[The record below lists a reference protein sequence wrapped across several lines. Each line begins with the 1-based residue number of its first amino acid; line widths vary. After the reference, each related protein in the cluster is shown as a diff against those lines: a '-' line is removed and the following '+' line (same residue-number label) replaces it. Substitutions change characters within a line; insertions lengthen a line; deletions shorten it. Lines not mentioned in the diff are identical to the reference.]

1 MHSFKP
7 YWIII
12 CMLILSAIASAQNV
26 QNVAV
31 RQVDTTIEI
40 TYDLDADA
48 VVSVS
53 AFSGYKALKM
63 EHLEGAI
70 GEVTAGNKCKII
82 WNVLEDYNDF
92 VFDNVCFTVSAAPA
106 KGGNR
111 TIFTAQYG
119 YGAIPQHSGGLL
131 IGQNYKY
138 AGWYASFRSNFSFK
152 QPTKNL
158 SCDKGGLVNGMLPL
172 YSGYRQQSHMLVTA
186 GLLVDL
192 TGNHWRKSMLALY
205 FGAGYGWRYSLW
217 ETTRGQLI
225 RYNPTYYH
233 GVAAQAGVIGSIRGL
248 TLSAGVATIGFNY
261 LELEVGIGYTIN
273 HKSKK

>member
-1 MHSFKP
+1 MHRIKT
-7 YWIII
+7 YWAII
-12 CMLILSAIASAQNV
+12 CLLALSAIASAQNV
-26 QNVAV
+26 QNVVV
-31 RQVDTTIEI
+31 RQVDSTIEI

-53 AFSGYKALKM
+53 AFSGYKTLKM

-70 GEVTAGNKCKII
+70 GEVTAGKCTII
-82 WNVLEDYNDF
+82 WNVLEDYDDF
-92 VFDNVCFTVSAAPA
+92 VFDNVSFTLSASPV

-111 TIFTAQYG
+111 TIFAAQYG
-119 YGAIPQHSGGLL
+119 YGAIPQHSGGLM
-131 IGQNYKY
+131 IGQMYRY

-152 QPTKNL
+152 KPTY
-158 SCDKGGLVNGMLPL
+158 SVPCEEGGLVNGKLPI
-172 YSGYRQQSHMLVTA
+172 YSGNRKQSHMIATA
-186 GLLVDL
+186 GLMVDL

-205 FGAGYGWRYSLW
+205 LGAGYGWRYSLW
-217 ETTRGQLI
+217 ETTRGELI
-225 RYNPTYYH
+225 RYNPTYYQ

-248 TLSAGVATIGFNY
+248 TLSAGVATIGFKY